1 MFRPD
6 LKDYTDEEEL
16 VPMQKVKYKTRQIV
30 KWMDRYN

>member
-16 VPMQKVKYKTRQIV
+16 VPMQKVKIKYKTRQI
-30 KWMDRYN
+30 DS